1 MSYIRDNLLPQESI
15 VATTT
20 LHPIL
25 FWKPIRTALLSLLF
39 VWAGHASALLGPLQA
54 FLASGGHSLLPL
66 PPAGTALEYVAGF
79 LGFLAIVGAIAC
91 LVRYRTTEFAVTD
104 RRIIAKSG
112 WLRHRSLEVN
122 LDKVESVTV
131 DQGLM
136 ARFWGYGT
144 LRVTGTGS
152 TNAIFWHVARPM
164 DFRRQ
169 IQHLATP

>member
-1 MSYIRDNLLPQESI
+1 MSFVEQSLLPRESI

-39 VWAGHASALLGPLQA
+39 VWAGHAPALLGRIVAL
-54 FLASGGHSLLPL
+54 LASGGMSVPPL
-66 PPAGTALEYVAGF
+66 PMVGTALEYVAGF
-79 LGFLAIVGAIAC
+79 LGFLALMGAIAG
-91 LVRYRTTEFAVTD
+91 LVRYTTTEFAVTD

-112 WLRHRSLEVN
+112 WLRRRSLEVN

-136 ARFWGYGT
+136 GRLWGYGT

-152 TNAIFWHVARPM
+152 TNEIFWHVARAM

-169 IQHLATP
+169 IQQRATA